1 MVVKKFKSL
10 INYLSYKRFERKINK
25 AFMLGENKVVIDG
38 VEFEI
43 IERVVSEPES
53 NVTVN
58 FSSKGYEEWEQAFHQ
73 TILDKPLTKEDVS
86 FDLNGKVPKLYIK
99 DRKVWVV
106 SMTTHYVTESD
117 VTGTNVVT
125 FTYVT
130 KDSPEQKLL
139 SIDRITGEVMHQ

>member
-1 MVVKKFKSL
+1 MVVV
-10 INYLSYKRFERKINK
+10 R
-25 AFMLGENKVVIDG
+25 
-38 VEFEI
+38 
-43 IERVVSEPES
+43 
-53 NVTVN
+53 NV
-58 FSSKGYEEWEQAFHQ
+58 
-73 TILDKPLTKEDVS
+73 PTKEDKKLLMKKMIDTFKEHFDLNKPLIKEDLS
-86 FDLNGKVPKLYIK
+86 YDLNGKVPKLYIK
-99 DRKVWVV
+99 GQQVGVV